1 MTRTLSVAL
10 FLSGLFFGLRAQEP
24 APAEATPPVPRLA
37 AAPDMTAWTIQ
48 YQYKVA
54 DPYPKTSNPI
64 DNMVYDKMRKEH
76 PRLMSVVTEKAGNR
90 RKEVQHFA
98 DGSETVNWVVGDY
111 MVGNY
116 RVTHTISTV
125 NSRQAEIPF
134 KQDFYQLGW
143 INKAQFQG
151 RQSYQ
156 GVSCWAYHRP
166 PGPDNDEQTAYID
179 AKSGLPVAIEK
190 EDAIVVY
197 SFAASGDA
205 LDVPPEI
212 NREIQKLQQSL
223 APHNY

>member
-1 MTRTLSVAL
+1 MKRTLGLVL

-24 APAEATPPVPRLA
+24 APAAATPPVPRLA
-37 AAPDMTAWTIQ
+37 PAPDSSAWTIQ

-64 DNMVYDKMRKEH
+64 DNMVYEKMRKEH
-76 PRLMSVVTEKAGNR
+76 PRLVSVVTEKAGNR
-90 RKEVQHFA
+90 RKEVEHFA
-98 DGSETVNWVVGDY
+98 DGSETVIWVVDDY

-116 RVTHTISTV
+116 RVTHIISAL
-125 NSRQAEIPF
+125 NSKQAEIPF
-134 KQDFYQLGW
+134 KQDFYQLDW
-143 INKAQFQG
+143 INKAQSQG

-166 PGPDNDEQTAYID
+166 PGADNDEQTAYID

-197 SFAASGDA
+197 SFTASSDA

-212 NREIQKLQQSL
+212 NREIQKLQQSQAL
-223 APHNY
+223 HGY